1 MIAMDGDYILDSNI
15 VIDIFRNDTE
25 AIAKVSQLSTIYIP
39 VIVLGELYYGA
50 NKSSQTPN
58 RIIEIEQ
65 LKRLVN
71 LLEVTDRTA
80 IIYGEIK
87 NELRKKGRPIPEND
101 IWIAAIAQETKLP
114 VLTRDKHF
122 QEVGGIRVTLI

>member
-25 AIAKVSQLSTIYIP
+25 AIAEVSQLSTIYVP

-58 RIIEIEQ
+58 RIIEIE
-65 LKRLVN
+65 
-71 LLEVTDRTA
+71 
-80 IIYGEIK
+80 
-87 NELRKKGRPIPEND
+87 
-101 IWIAAIAQETKLP
+101 
-114 VLTRDKHF
+114 
-122 QEVGGIRVTLI
+122 